1 MYISFLVY
9 TERLIR
15 MKKNLSILLSLIILA
30 SFFPITLAS
39 ANPYT
44 SHLILYYDF
53 EDGSNAVIGD
63 NATAYNVSF
72 TKDGIAGK
80 ACYLDGN
87 TSYLK
92 LPDSINK
99 SLKGD
104 FSVTAWVK
112 LDTLSYWMRIFDFGS
127 DDSSYAFL
135 GLSSPNDLRYAQ
147 LTEATQKEINMTA
160 QGCVKSNEWL
170 HFSLV
175 RDSKVMKLYINGIL
189 VSESTS
195 FGDHTPSDIENSS
208 NYIGKSQFSADPY
221 FNGHIDEFKIFDTAL
236 SPIEIIENM
245 SSGIES
251 EYAYYIADSAN
262 LTNSM
267 TVKEN
272 ITLPQFSSNGTSIAW
287 ASDNES
293 VISSTGA
300 LTRPEED
307 TFVTLTATVCV
318 NGISQSFSYSLFV
331 PSKDNVNARIKVDA
345 SQKGVD
351 INSDMIGLFFEDI
364 NYAADGGLYAEC
376 VQNRSFEAVN
386 AQWDG
391 VPKSIPDYAWTFSS
405 APAFSNE
412 NPLNEN
418 NTTYLKF
425 ENTSALTSFSNACY
439 DGFPVKSGE
448 KFDFSAFIRAN
459 GAYPGQIMVTLFEDD
474 RIIGRTYID
483 SLSSEWTKY
492 EKTITAVS
500 DAENAKIRITVLD
513 SVDGSI
519 DFDMISLF
527 PQNTWMNRKNGLRA
541 DLVQMLKELH
551 PGFLRFPGG
560 CIIEG
565 YNLSNRYSWK
575 DTVGKVEERKE
586 NWNRWQLHTGG
597 DGRYAYCQSYG
608 LGFYEYFLL
617 CEDIGAFPL
626 PVVNVGIG
634 CQYQTGDVSSMDELY
649 SVYIQDALDLIEFAN
664 GSTDTKWGALRAEMG
679 HEEPFNLEYIGIG
692 NEQWENDKVNFFERY
707 EAFEKEIHAAYPDI
721 KLIATSG
728 PDASGTKF
736 DDAWTFLHSHSDNGE
751 TNFAYAVDEHYYRT
765 PDWFY
770 TNLDRYD
777 GYDRS
782 SYKVFAGEYA
792 SRYYQGK
799 DQSNLNNALSIAAFM
814 TSLEKNADVVALAS
828 YAPLFSR
835 EGYTQWYPDLIGFD
849 NSTVFASPDYYVQSM
864 YSNNTGSYTVAN
876 STENYDNAYTPHGKI
891 GISTWLTSASF
902 YDISLTDNLTGEPIE
917 FTIPTPENSSWAL
930 TDNIYTQTDSGAYN
944 PLLLFGTEDMQNYT
958 LTLKAKKHSGNEGF
972 LIPVMWTDE
981 NNYFT
986 CNIGGWN
993 NTYSAIQ
1000 RTVDGTTS
1008 EYSVQN
1014 TSVHIETDREYEI
1027 KVTVEPH
1034 KLTLYL
1040 DGEVLNF
1047 ASFKQNVYSTSSFDE
1062 ESGDIIIKAVNTSD
1076 SDMKTVFI
1084 INADYI
1090 NPIASVTELSAD
1102 DVYSLNSIDNPK
1114 NISPITFTTEVSESF
1129 TYNLPKNSFTV
1140 FRIHTSE
1147 TAVSE
1152 AFDISVSL
1160 QKGEELTLPDK
1171 VSVKLTNGEEA
1182 LFPVSWDNIPACATS
1197 VSGSFDVS
1205 GKISS
1210 SDKYVYAHVTV
1221 SETDSSIPIN
1231 PTLTFDDN
1239 NVNFSLDFTD
1249 GCDGSVVFASV
1260 AGYDENNT
1268 MTHIKTS
1275 RLSRTNP
1282 SFCVPLSYFEA
1293 DKSVKAFLWNNLSE
1307 MSSVIIR

>member
-1 MYISFLVY
+1 MNMKKFLSFLLSFVMFFSITVTNVNAST
-9 TERLIR
+9 TE
-15 MKKNLSILLSLIILA
+15 ST
-30 SFFPITLAS
+30 TL
-39 ANPYT
+39 PT
-44 SHLILYYDF
+44 PILYYDF
-53 EDGSNAVIGD
+53 EDGSNAAIGES
-63 NATAYNVSF
+63 ATAYNVSF
-72 TKDGIAGK
+72 TKDGISGK

-92 LPDSINK
+92 LPDNIEK
-99 SLKGD
+99 SLNDD
-104 FSVTAWVK
+104 FSITSWVK
-112 LDTLSYWMRIFDFGS
+112 FDTLAYWMRIFDFGS

-147 LTEATQKEINMTA
+147 LTAKTEKEINMTA
-160 QGCVKSNEWL
+160 QGYIKSDEWIHL
-170 HFSLV
+170 SLV
-175 RDSKVMKLYINGIL
+175 RESKVIKLYINGIL
-189 VSESTS
+189 TSESTS
-195 FGDHTPSDIENSS
+195 FGENTPSDIENAS

-221 FNGHIDEFKIFDTAL
+221 FNGHIDEFKVFDTSL
-236 SPIEIIENM
+236 SPLQVVENM
-245 SSGIES
+245 ASGIQS
-251 EYAYYIADSAN
+251 EYAYYIANSAN
-262 LTNSM
+262 LADYM

-272 ITLPQFSSNGTSIAW
+272 ISLPQFSSGDTSIFW
-287 ASDNES
+287 TSDQES
-293 VISSTGA
+293 VISSKGI

-307 TFVTLTATVCV
+307 TFVTLTATVST
-318 NGISQSFSYSLFV
+318 NGDSHNFSYKLFV
-331 PSKDNVNARIKVDA
+331 PSKDNVNARITVDA
-345 SQKGVD
+345 TQKGVD
-351 INSDMIGLFFEDI
+351 INPNMIGLFFEDI
-364 NYAADGGLYAEC
+364 NYAADGGLYAEY

-405 APAFSNE
+405 SPTFSHD

-418 NTTYLKF
+418 NTTYLTF
-425 ENTSALTSFSNACY
+425 NNPSPLSSFSNACY
-439 DGFPVKSGE
+439 DGFPAKAGE
-448 KFDFSAFIRAN
+448 KFDFSVFMKTD
-459 GAYPGQIMVTLFEDD
+459 GAYQGQIMVTLFEDD

-483 SLSSEWTKY
+483 SVSSDWTKY
-492 EKTITAVS
+492 EKVITAVS
-500 DAENAKIRITVLD
+500 DATNAKIKITVLD
-513 SVDGSI
+513 SVNGSI
-519 DFDMISLF
+519 SFDMISLF

-541 DLVQMLKELH
+541 DLVQMLKDLH

-586 NWNRWQLHTGG
+586 NWNRWQLHTSG

-664 GSTDTKWGALRAEMG
+664 GSPDTTWGALRAEMG

-692 NEQWENDKVNFFERY
+692 NEQWETDKVNFFERY
-707 EAFEKEIHAAYPDI
+707 EAFEKAIHAVYPDI
-721 KLIATSG
+721 KLIANSG

-736 DDAWTFLHSHSDNGE
+736 DEAWTFLHSHSDNNE

-799 DQSNLNNALSIAAFM
+799 DQSNLNNALSIASFM
-814 TSLEKNADVVALAS
+814 TSLEKNADVVGLAS

-849 NSTVFASPDYYVQSM
+849 NSSVFASPDYYVQSM
-864 YSNNTGSYTVAN
+864 YSNNTGSYTVSN

-902 YDISLTDNLTGEPIE
+902 YDITLTDNISGQPIDFTNPDITSTSWSLTDNV
-917 FTIPTPENSSWAL
+917 
-930 TDNIYTQTDSGAYN
+930 YTQTDSGAYN

-1000 RTVDGTTS
+1000 RTVDGSTS

-1014 TSVHIETDREYEI
+1014 TSVHIETDRDYEI
-1027 KVTVEPH
+1027 KITVEPH
-1034 KLTLYL
+1034 KLTVYL
-1040 DGEVLNF
+1040 DGDVINF
-1047 ASFKQNVYSTSSFDE
+1047 ASFKQNIYSTSSFDE

-1076 SDMKTVFI
+1076 SDMETVFI
-1084 INADYI
+1084 INSDYI

-1102 DVYSLNSIDNPK
+1102 DVYSVNSIDNPQ
-1114 NISPITFTTEVSESF
+1114 NIAPITFTTSVSDNF

-1140 FRIHTSE
+1140 FRIHTSDSS
-1147 TAVSE
+1147 VLDV
-1152 AFDISVSL
+1152 FDLNISL
-1160 QKGEELTLPDK
+1160 QKGEKLTLPDK
-1171 VSVKLTNGEEA
+1171 VSVKLINGDEA
-1182 LFPVSWDNIPACATS
+1182 LFPVSWDNHPACATS
-1197 VSGSFDVS
+1197 ASGSFVVS
-1205 GKISS
+1205 GKVLS

-1221 SETDSSIPIN
+1221 SETDSSVPIN
-1231 PTLTFDDN
+1231 PILNFDSN
-1239 NVNFSLDFTD
+1239 NVNISVDFSDGVNTD
-1249 GCDGSVVFASV
+1249 SVLASV
-1260 AGYDENNT
+1260 AGYDANNT
-1268 MTHIKTS
+1268 MTRIKTS

-1282 SFCVPLSYFEA
+1282 SFCVPLSDFES
-1293 DKSVKAFLWNNLSE
+1293 DKFVKAFLWDNLSE
-1307 MSSVIIR
+1307 ISALTIR